1 MQFYQTALGN
11 CYCSL
16 TKNIVSFII
25 IFCTLSFPIDSTRIE
40 LYAIQGA
47 PKIWVYFEMSHLF

>member
-1 MQFYQTALGN
+1 MQCYQTALGN

-25 IFCTLSFPIDSTRIE
+25 IFYTISFPIDSTRIE

-47 PKIWVYFEMSHLF
+47 PKI